1 LAKAI
6 DLASEWALACVAVL
20 ILLVHLLWKYAV
32 GRGKRTVVIPL
43 LLGVLLGAV
52 YLVFEL
58 RSAAGPLR
66 FVAFMALVIGV
77 MAVVALAQVFLL
89 QGIDGAS
96 SDTPEDGYLLEQDVV
111 DEEEPEEEV
120 TGSSGTVDI
129 APERS
134 RITWPKLNMLA
145 FFGALFLFM
154 FEGRRGMENT
164 LDALSLAGLGAVSG
178 LLLALVLA
186 WWRTPH
192 VLRSYSRIVLR
203 NGGVFWVVLPL
214 ICMATLSFVNRTF
227 PQREER
233 CRTWA
238 VVDISRGRNMNVSV
252 SWDGEPERLEMPRSI
267 KEQLTTLDSLRC
279 CVRTGLLGYDH
290 VYSIEP
296 VIADDLR

>member
-1 LAKAI
+1 
-6 DLASEWALACVAVL
+6 
-20 ILLVHLLWKYAV
+20 
-32 GRGKRTVVIPL
+32 
-43 LLGVLLGAV
+43 
-52 YLVFEL
+52 
-58 RSAAGPLR
+58 
-66 FVAFMALVIGV
+66 
-77 MAVVALAQVFLL
+77 MAVVRLL
-89 QGIDGAS
+89 QVYLLSGIDGAS
-96 SDTPEDGYLLEQDVV
+96 SGAPDDGYLLEQEEM
-111 DEEEPEEEV
+111 DEEEPEEAGDGN
-120 TGSSGTVDI
+120 TGTEEI
-129 APERS
+129 APERK
-134 RITWPKLNMLA
+134 RNKWGMLNMLA
-145 FFGALFLFM
+145 FFAAMFLFIS
-154 FEGRRGMENT
+154 EGRRGMENT
-164 LDALSLAGLGAVSG
+164 LDAWYLAGVGAVVG
-178 LLLALVLA
+178 LLAALVLA

-192 VLRSYSRIVLR
+192 VLRSYRRIVLR